1 MNISLGAIIQHI
13 ASSFCY
19 FIIFLNY
26 IFIECMFLL
35 NFFYNLNHILEIFT
49 LILTLYFI
57 TDCFVHI
64 NYHAIFLFFLS
75 LSLGI
80 FFFQFFFFWWL
91 WWREWRG
98 HIFSWLPWFF
108 FYLTLSCMSLF
119 RSSVY
124 FDIMYMIYFF
134 FLNIRIRAHF
144 FWVFHILTSFK

>member
-26 IFIECMFLL
+26 IFIEYMFLL
-35 NFFYNLNHILEIFT
+35 SFFYNLNHILEIFT

-80 FFFQFFFFWWL
+80 FFFQFFIFFDDYD
-91 WWREWRG
+91 EE
-98 HIFSWLPWFF
+98 SE
-108 FYLTLSCMSLF
+108 
-119 RSSVY
+119 
-124 FDIMYMIYFF
+124 DIYFLGCHDSF
-134 FLNIRIRAHF
+134 FILLHF
-144 FWVFHILTSFK
+144 VCLCSDLLFILI